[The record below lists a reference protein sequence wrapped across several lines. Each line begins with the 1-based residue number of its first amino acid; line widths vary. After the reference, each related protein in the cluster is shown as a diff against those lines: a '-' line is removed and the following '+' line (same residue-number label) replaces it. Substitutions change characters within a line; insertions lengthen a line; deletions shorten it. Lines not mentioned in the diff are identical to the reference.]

1 MPFQQKLLFS
11 TAGLSLLIATIA
23 GAVGSHAL
31 PLADGQALRSFE
43 TAVQF
48 QFFHGLGIV
57 AVTLLGVTG
66 RAGRIRAAAAWLM
79 LAGTVLFCGSIY
91 ARSLGAPPGI
101 VAVAPYGGVAFMVA
115 WLAFAVSPWLAE
127 RNAKAAA

>member
-1 MPFQQKLLFS
+1 MPTQSKLLLS
-11 TAGLSLLIATIA
+11 AAGVSLLVATIA

-31 PLADGQALRSFE
+31 PFADEQALRSFE

-57 AVTLLGVTG
+57 AITAVGVTG
-66 RAGRIRAAAAWLM
+66 RGGRVRAVAAWLM

-91 ARSLGAPPGI
+91 ARALGAAPGI
-101 VAVAPYGGVAFMVA
+101 VSVAPYGGVAFMVA
-115 WLAFAVSPWLAE
+115 WLAFAASPWLAA
-127 RNAKAAA
+127 RGA